1 MVISSLPQ
9 TVWADLTV
17 NVGQTWSE
25 RHGKE
30 QVMRVTCTK
39 NMRQAQPSDTN
50 LVVTFNARFMHSPTI
65 NFEGGYR
72 AGRGKE
78 RLQWSLS
85 YGGYAVTRH

>member
-1 MVISSLPQ
+1 MLSCLVELEKEGKVVISSLPQ

-50 LVVTFNARFMHSPTI
+50 SVVTFSARFMHSPTI
-65 NFEGGYR
+65 NFEGGLP
-72 AGRGKE
+72 GRS
-78 RLQWSLS
+78 R
-85 YGGYAVTRH
+85 